1 MIVNGV
7 RWLLGDN
14 ESGKT
19 TLVSKFRGVE
29 EEKKGAALEYAYVA
43 VKDEYGDG
51 VFFMSAQYA
60 HINMYVL
67 YGLFGY
73 LVCYLFYVVLHLGY
87 LNLDILLGSEL
98 GINVSFRR
106 PLNSVNDIF

>member
-1 MIVNGV
+1 MS
-7 RWLLGDN
+7 L
-14 ESGKT
+14 SKT
-19 TLVSKFRGVE
+19 NTEMVC
-29 EEKKGAALEYAYVA
+29 
-43 VKDEYGDG
+43 
-51 VFFMSAQYA
+51 FFMSAQYA

-98 GINVSFRR
+98 GINVSFPR

>member
-1 MIVNGV
+1 MDIFVIVNGV
-7 RWLLGDN
+7 RWLSGDN

-51 VFFMSAQYA
+51 AFV
-60 HINMYVL
+60 H
-67 YGLFGY
+67 
-73 LVCYLFYVVLHLGY
+73 
-87 LNLDILLGSEL
+87 
-98 GINVSFRR
+98 VSLIRT
-106 PLNSVNDIF
+106 

>member
-1 MIVNGV
+1 MLVLNSKLVLLLADLQETKCQIVSIGFIAKDKESMSCAVWIVINLFCDRVDVFVIVNGV
-7 RWLLGDN
+7 HWLLGDN

-51 VFFMSAQYA
+51 AFL
-60 HINMYVL
+60 YVL
-67 YGLFGY
+67 
-73 LVCYLFYVVLHLGY
+73 
-87 LNLDILLGSEL
+87 
-98 GINVSFRR
+98 
-106 PLNSVNDIF
+106 